1 MNAALPSENQ
11 PDLTTPLADFSYEE
25 ALSQLELIV
34 DILESNN
41 QTLAQSMLFFQRGQ
55 ELAKYC
61 ANLLDQAE
69 LKIKQLSGESIT
81 DL

>member
-1 MNAALPSENQ
+1 MNGDSPTESQ
-11 PDLTTPLADFSYEE
+11 PDLTTPLDELSYEM
-25 ALSQLELIV
+25 ALSQLEMIV
-34 DILESNN
+34 DMLESND

-61 ANLLDQAE
+61 ASLLDQAE
-69 LKIKQLSGESIT
+69 LKIKQLSGENVA

>member
-1 MNAALPSENQ
+1 MNPAPSAENQ
-11 PDLTTPLADFSYEE
+11 PDLTIPLVELSYEE
-25 ALSQLELIV
+25 ALTQLEWIV

-61 ANLLDQAE
+61 ASLLDQAE

-81 DL
+81 AL